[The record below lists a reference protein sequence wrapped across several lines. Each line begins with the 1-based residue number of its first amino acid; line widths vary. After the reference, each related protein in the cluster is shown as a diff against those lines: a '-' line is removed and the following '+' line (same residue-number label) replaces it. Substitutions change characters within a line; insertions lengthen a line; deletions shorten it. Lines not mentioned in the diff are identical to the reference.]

1 MQENENE
8 KKEEPAKPAPEQTE
22 EPAPK
27 TPAIDLTGVNKK
39 ALLEA
44 MLFIEDKPMPL
55 DKLAVSLQLEGIREL
70 RALVEEL
77 EKDYENR
84 GSGLQINEIAGG
96 YQISTRSELGKYLK
110 FFYLQKNKPK
120 FSKSAIETLAIIAY
134 KQPITRLEIE
144 EIRGAGIGN
153 SLKVLLER
161 KLIRIDGRK
170 NVVGH
175 PLLYS
180 TTKDFLIYF
189 GLKSL
194 DALPT
199 IKEIREMEIQ

>member
-1 MQENENE
+1 MKDNEEE
-8 KKEEPAKPAPEQTE
+8 KKEPPQETESQTTQQ
-22 EPAPK
+22 AQK
-27 TPAIDLTGVNKK
+27 QPAIDLSGVDKK

-44 MLFIEDKPMPL
+44 MLLIEDKPLPP
-55 DKLAVSLQLEGIREL
+55 DKIAASLQLGSVRDV
-70 RALVEEL
+70 RTLVESL
-77 EKDYENR
+77 RKDYLER
-84 GSGLQINEIAGG
+84 SSGLQINEIAGG
-96 YQISTRSELGKYLK
+96 YQISTRADLGKILH
-110 FFYLQKNKPK
+110 FFYMQKNKPK

-153 SLKVLLER
+153 SLKILLER

-170 NVVGH
+170 EVVGH

-180 TTKDFLIYF
+180 TTRDFLIYF